1 MKTKVI
7 LKAISSSGEP
17 YDVHFDFLDNKLAVF
32 CNCPA
37 GIYGKLCKH
46 KTRLL
51 DGDSSMLFDKTYQNT
66 LEQVHELVRKS
77 KYIEII
83 SSYILLKKEIEE
95 AQKKEKKFREQ
106 IEDVLKTGIEIIE

>member
-17 YDVHFDFLDNKLAVF
+17 YEVHFDFLDNKLAVF
-32 CNCPA
+32 CNCQA

-51 DGDSSMLFDKTYQNT
+51 DGDLSMLFDKTDQER
-66 LEQVHELVRKS
+66 LEQVHEMVKKS
-77 KYIEII
+77 KYAEII
-83 SSYILLKKEIEE
+83 SSYNLLKKEIKE
-95 AQKKEKKFREQ
+95 AQKKEKKFRKQ
-106 IEDVLKTGIEIIE
+106 IEHGLKTGIEIF